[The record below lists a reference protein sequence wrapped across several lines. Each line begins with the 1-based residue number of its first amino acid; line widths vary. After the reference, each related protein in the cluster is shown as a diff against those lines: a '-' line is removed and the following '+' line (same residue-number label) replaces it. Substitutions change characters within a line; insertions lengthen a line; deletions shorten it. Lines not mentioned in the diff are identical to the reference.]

1 MQKEVVHNRIIE
13 IDIIRCIV
21 IILLVQFHSFAP
33 YTKGWEEIP
42 DTNCNIQEYYWLG
55 KFFYSGMLETF
66 VMISGYIFS
75 FTFHKPKI
83 NYKKIVLKKIKRL
96 YFPTIIW
103 GIIFILILGNIHFF
117 TRPTFFIS
125 ILNGIAHL
133 WFLPML
139 FWCMVFELFI
149 GRHIPQKY
157 IFLLALLSAI
167 PLPTVP
173 ILKLNL
179 YYCFFF
185 HLGSIIASN
194 KQFIISY
201 FTTKKFL
208 FLCVL
213 YIVAFFSLSYVNDN
227 YILFDSTTPLLPKFG
242 LIYTHNLFRF
252 IYSIFAVFIF
262 YYVGTHI
269 RLSSTWRNIILS
281 LSSLSFGIYILQE
294 IILRILYY
302 KLEIAKYIGDFMT
315 PWIGFIITFILSCIL
330 SSALNKNKYTKTLL
344 G

>member
-1 MQKEVVHNRIIE
+1 MQKIVAHNRIIE
-13 IDIIRCIV
+13 IDIIRSIA
-21 IILLVQFHSFAP
+21 IILLVLYHSFAP
-33 YTKGWEEIP
+33 YIGAWDAIPHTNCEIP
-42 DTNCNIQEYYWLG
+42 IYRWLG

-75 FTFHKPKI
+75 STFHKPKI
-83 NYKKIVLKKIKRL
+83 NYKKIVFKKIKRL

-103 GIIFILILGNIHFF
+103 GIIIIFILKDIHFF
-117 TRPTFFIS
+117 TRPTSFIS

-185 HLGSIIASN
+185 HLGTIIANN

-213 YIVAFFSLSYVNDN
+213 YIVAFFSLSYINDN

-242 LIYTHNLFRF
+242 LIYTHNLLRF
-252 IYSIFAVFIF
+252 VYSILAVFIF
-262 YYVGTHI
+262 YYIGIHLHPTLAAKKI
-269 RLSSTWRNIILS
+269 LLS

-302 KLEIAKYIGDFMT
+302 KLEISQYLSNWTT
-315 PWIGFIITFILSCIL
+315 PWIGFLITFIVSTIL
-330 SSALNKNKYTKTLL
+330 SHLINKNKLL
-344 G
+344 KYSLI